1 MSESWGIRSIG
12 GQGSKLSDGES
23 YGAPMMRTALL
34 ISGLALA
41 AALTV
46 AWDSF
51 IGYEFFR
58 FFELVL

>member
-1 MSESWGIRSIG
+1 
-12 GQGSKLSDGES
+12 
-23 YGAPMMRTALL
+23 MMRTALL

-41 AALTV
+41 VALTV

-51 IGYEFFR
+51 ISYEFFR